1 MLLPQ
6 SEVQA
11 PKQLPEAKPKT
22 KTQTTQSARKRSRE
36 YIKEEEEKHCRVDCF
51 DSDSCASSDDTIDE
65 FISSEDL
72 SEANRRTFS
81 RVNDKSSGSL
91 SSKVLGLPSMLST
104 RYTSA
109 IGRPNKSLAAKIG
122 EELKRVSESRS
133 SSGSITVG
141 SLEQTSLELS
151 DDSNSE
157 ETATVT
163 TCISKSGTTNA
174 GSGTA
179 IVTTNKSGTTNA
191 GSGTAIVTT
200 NKSGTTNAGSG
211 TAIVT
216 TNKSGTTTAS
226 VRGDNSQARQ
236 GKELIDRDGCV
247 DKIEKDNSNEQ
258 GLTLLQPSLDLS
270 LDDCSPFKLERRNDR
285 ARGNDRKIKDGR
297 GGRKEKELLPAV
309 CEEEWHL
316 TLECSSEEE
325 KKMDTSS
332 ECTNYQKYLTM
343 VDEPHDTKPLTPKS
357 GDSAVLPPAKRKKR
371 SRERKRHHHR
381 ERTDLSTP
389 VEGEMVATTTPRKLF
404 HEREL
409 KKDSV
414 KKDRKKHRKSKSEAE
429 KNKVKETKI
438 IDLTQD
444 DDDEELNQTAVVTG
458 INDVINK
465 EQKGKSPTQK
475 RPPTQT
481 SNSDHHSDET
491 SNNNNRMEQAISS
504 SSNFIPEPILE
515 IDHELEVD
523 SDITFCEECSENTT
537 DTLGSPFYLPPTPGR
552 ENVSSILKRKSIAFS
567 D

>member
-22 KTQTTQSARKRSRE
+22 KNHTTQSARKRSRE
-36 YIKEEEEKHCRVDCF
+36 YIKEEEHCRVDCF

-81 RVNDKSSGSL
+81 RVNDKSSASL

-109 IGRPNKSLAAKIG
+109 IGRTNQSLAAKIG

-157 ETATVT
+157 ETTTVT
-163 TCISKSGTTNA
+163 TRISKSGTTNA

-179 IVTTNKSGTTNA
+179 IVTTNKSGTT
-191 GSGTAIVTT
+191 TT
-200 NKSGTTNAGSG
+200 
-211 TAIVT
+211 
-216 TNKSGTTTAS
+216 S

-236 GKELIDRDGCV
+236 GKELIDREGCV
-247 DKIEKDNSNEQ
+247 DKIEKESSNEQ

-285 ARGNDRKIKDGR
+285 ARENDRKIKDGR
-297 GGRKEKELLPAV
+297 CGRKEKELLPAA

-332 ECTNYQKYLTM
+332 ECTNNQKDITM
-343 VDEPHDTKPLTPKS
+343 IDETHDTKPLTPKS

-371 SRERKRHHHR
+371 SRERKRRSHHHR
-381 ERTDLSTP
+381 EQTDLSTP

-409 KKDSV
+409 KKNCV

-444 DDDEELNQTAVVTG
+444 DDEELNQTAVVTG

-465 EQKGKSPTQK
+465 EKKGKSPTQN
-475 RPPTQT
+475 RPPAKT
-481 SNSDHHSDET
+481 SNYDHHSDKT
-491 SNNNNRMEQAISS
+491 SNNNNRMDQAISS
-504 SSNFIPEPILE
+504 SSNFIPEPKLE